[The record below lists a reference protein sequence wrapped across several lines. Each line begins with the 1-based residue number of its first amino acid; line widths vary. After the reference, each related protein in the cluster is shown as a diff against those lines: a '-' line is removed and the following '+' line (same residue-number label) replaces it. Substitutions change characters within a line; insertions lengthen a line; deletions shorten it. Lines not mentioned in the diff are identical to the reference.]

1 MYSLAHFL
9 GGLIG
14 KRHGEELLREDAT
27 CPNKEGDAVRNDPRF
42 ARPRTGENQ
51 ERTVTVLHGFL
62 LWRVELPVKNCCHVP
77 ESSIGPASMAGVLRT
92 AH

>member
-1 MYSLAHFL
+1 MHPLAHFFC
-9 GGLIG
+9 GLIG

-27 CPNKEGDAVRNDPRF
+27 CLNKVRNAVRNDPRF
-42 ARPRTGENQ
+42 ARPRASENQ